1 MQKLNACRWP
11 PSTISLGRL
20 FFSSNGFGMLIKSF
34 ISVIQF
40 LFILN
45 LVFREDCQA
54 YRIPVR
60 KDHCRK
66 IDHATISSVV
76 LFSIMVEDGVIDQ
89 PTCSALDS
97 HLKVGGLGHTVFF
110 RELPPK
116 NVVESLINSLLASAN
131 DVSPIVEYWWRDE
144 WLNLELHRD
153 LDERLASQNGP
164 VRYPD
169 NAHVLYLSVGKEAIG
184 PTILL
189 RDCRKSENKGL
200 FDEISIVPAVAGRL
214 LRFPGNMMHAVP
226 RPPLAYLDPAEGGT
240 NVELWTRRRPTDEN
254 DPECTIFRRS
264 VLLFNTWTDAPSTE
278 TSETSS
284 TSASTADV
292 IEGSLDIQKIKE
304 ESWRCTPREKWVNAF
319 STSSHD
325 SIVTGSSSSS
335 SSSRSSLESEPN
347 IRLKIGLL
355 GDVRRRGRTDRYM
368 SVYAPQSIKQALMQ
382 QIPVSFPLSHTP

>member
-1 MQKLNACRWP
+1 MA
-11 PSTISLGRL
+11 TISVSRL
-20 FFSSNGFGMLIKSF
+20 LFLSNGRWMLVRSF
-34 ISVIQF
+34 IPAIQF

-45 LVFREDCQA
+45 LIYREDCQA
-54 YRIPVR
+54 YRTPVR
-60 KDHCRK
+60 KDHGRK
-66 IDHATISSVV
+66 IDHATISPVA
-76 LFSIMVEDGVIDQ
+76 LFSIMVHDGVIGQ
-89 PTCSALDS
+89 FACNALDS
-97 HLKVGGLGHTVFF
+97 HLKVGGQGHTVFL

-131 DVSPIVEYWWRDE
+131 DISPIVEYWWRDE

-169 NAHVLYLSVGKEAIG
+169 YAHVLYLSVGEQAIG

-189 RDCRKSENKGL
+189 RDSIESDRKGS
-200 FDEISIVPAVAGRL
+200 FDEISVVPAVAGRL

-264 VLLFNTWTDAPSTE
+264 VLLFNTWTEAPSTE
-278 TSETSS
+278 EPCETSS
-284 TSASTADV
+284 TSASTEDLS
-292 IEGSLDIQKIKE
+292 EGSVDIQKINE
-304 ESWRCTPREKWVNAF
+304 ESWQCTPREKWVDAF
-319 STSSHD
+319 LTSSHG
-325 SIVTGSSSSS
+325 SIMSSSSS
-335 SSSRSSLESEPN
+335 SSSSESEPN

-355 GDVRRRGRTDRYM
+355 GDVRRRERTDRYM
-368 SVYAPQSIKQALMQ
+368 SVYAPQSIKYALMQ
-382 QIPVSFPLSHTP
+382 QTPVSLPLSHAPSMRIV